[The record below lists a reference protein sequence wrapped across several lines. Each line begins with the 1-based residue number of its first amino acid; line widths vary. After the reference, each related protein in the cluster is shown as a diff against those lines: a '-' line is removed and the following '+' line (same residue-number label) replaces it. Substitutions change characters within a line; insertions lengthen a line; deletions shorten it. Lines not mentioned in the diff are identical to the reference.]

1 MKKIIA
7 GITGSV
13 VVAAAILFLLLGR
26 GGKGEIDEEQST
38 LSAAIKTSVEA
49 DAVVLPLLNAELSS
63 QRDGIVAEILAA
75 ENDLVQIGQVIV
87 WLVRDNEIATVKRAE
102 TQLAVAKATLAKLM
116 AVHEMARTDDAEN
129 RAVQL
134 ASAKIALRDAQ
145 EQLQHVSGVNVSV
158 GAAVTPEGAILEA
171 ARAVSI
177 ADAEESVKEAQVALL
192 AALGQA
198 ATDEIPGTP
207 ESTANKAARDMA
219 LSSSRVAVLEAKEA
233 LEEAKDVKEIL
244 RDASDALASRQRDL
258 INSRAELNAA
268 RLGRDL
274 NLRAAQNAFDD
285 AKEGLQHVYKLWLG
299 VELTVEELTQG
310 PDSLF
315 ADWGL
320 DLEFVFDRQNL
331 TYSNGIA
338 PDDPDTRWNEL
349 TVFAWLYLHPNAGSF
364 DAVCDGKLNQ
374 ASSRTCIKRDIE
386 DTWDLFQD
394 ARDIL
399 STEAVEGPSRV
410 AASENAIVEADQA
423 LQDAEDDL
431 ERLIGE
437 RIALDVSIA
446 QAKLSAAQ
454 AELDDL
460 EQFPDP
466 IDVAVN
472 EAALGAAQAKLD
484 DLLDWPDPLMVA
496 LAGGELV
503 RAELRVQRL
512 QKDRDPADV
521 ARERA
526 ELAEAQAL
534 VATAESDLVLA
545 RLALDDMAIKA
556 PFAGSVASIEVDLG
570 EEVSTETVVV
580 RLADNTAWRLESDDL
595 DELSVVNL
603 NKGDTVDVSFDALED
618 LEMTGTVMSISQFG
632 EEKQGA
638 ITYTAQIRLNG
649 YDDRLRWNMTSSFT
663 KAEGGAELSLLR

>member
-26 GGKGEIDEEQST
+26 GGNGEIDEEQST
-38 LSAAIKTSVEA
+38 LSAATKISVEA
-49 DAVVLPLLNAELSS
+49 DAVVLPLQNAELSS

-75 ENDLVQIGQVIV
+75 ENDLVQKGHVIV
-87 WLVRDNEIATVKRAE
+87 WLERDNEIATVTRAK
-102 TQLAVAKATLAKLM
+102 TRLAATKAALAGLM
-116 AVHEMARTDDAEN
+116 AVHDKARSDDAEN

-145 EQLQHVSGVNVSV
+145 EQLKHVSGENLSIGAVVTPK
-158 GAAVTPEGAILEA
+158 GAALEA
-171 ARAVSI
+171 ARAMLM
-177 ADAEESVKEAQVALL
+177 ADAESSVKKAQEALL

-198 ATDEIPGTP
+198 ATDDIPATP

-219 LSSSRVAVLEAKEA
+219 LSASRVAVLEAKEA
-233 LEEAKDVKEIL
+233 LEEAQDVGEIL

-258 INSRAELNAA
+258 INSKTDLDAA
-268 RLGRDL
+268 RLERDL
-274 NLRAAQNAFDD
+274 NLRVAQEAFDD
-285 AKEGLQHVYKLWLG
+285 AEEALQDTYKGWLG
-299 VELTVEELTQG
+299 VELTVEEWRLD

-331 TYSNGIA
+331 TYTNRIA
-338 PDDPDTRWNEL
+338 PDDPSTRWSEL
-349 TVFAWLYLHPNAGSF
+349 TVYAWLFLHPNAGSF
-364 DAVCDGKLNQ
+364 DAVCDDKLSQ

-399 STEAVEGPSRV
+399 NTEAVEGPARV
-410 AASENAIVEADQA
+410 AAAQNAIVKAEQA

-431 ERLIGE
+431 ERLTSE
-437 RIALDVSIA
+437 RTALDVSIA
-446 QAKLSAAQ
+446 QAELSAAQ

-460 EQFPDP
+460 VQFPDP
-466 IDVAVN
+466 IEVAAR
-472 EAALGAAQAKLD
+472 EAALEAAQATLD
-484 DLLDWPDPLMVA
+484 DLLDWPDPLKVA
-496 LAGGELV
+496 LAGGELE
-503 RAELRVQRL
+503 RAGLIVQRL

-521 ARERA
+521 AREKA
-526 ELAEAQAL
+526 ELAEAEAL

-545 RLALDDMAIKA
+545 KLALDDMAIKA

-595 DELSVVNL
+595 D
-603 NKGDTVDVSFDALED
+603 
-618 LEMTGTVMSISQFG
+618 
-632 EEKQGA
+632 
-638 ITYTAQIRLNG
+638 
-649 YDDRLRWNMTSSFT
+649 
-663 KAEGGAELSLLR
+663 